1 MAAAS
6 GRTAHQPTA
15 RELVEG
21 IAEEHGIVSES
32 DLREIGAMNQRI
44 RSVVEKAL
52 LQKDQLIGSSI
63 LTYATT
69 AHQSGLLSCNFDSC

>member
-1 MAAAS
+1 MAAAL
-6 GRTAHQPTA
+6 GPTAHQPTA
-15 RELVEG
+15 RQLVER
-21 IAEEHGIVSES
+21 IAEEYGIISES
-32 DLREIGAMNQRI
+32 DLTEIGTMNQRI

-69 AHQSGLLSCNFDSC
+69 HQLNLLRYNFDSC